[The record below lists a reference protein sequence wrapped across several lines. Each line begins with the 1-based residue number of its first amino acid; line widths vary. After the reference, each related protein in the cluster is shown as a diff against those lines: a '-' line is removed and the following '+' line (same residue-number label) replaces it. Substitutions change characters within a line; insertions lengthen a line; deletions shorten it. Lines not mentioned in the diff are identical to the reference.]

1 MSIIGA
7 IIGLIVSLA
16 AFILAPTVA
25 AKLMGLKGGVGK
37 GALVGLVCLGL
48 LQMTGLIASFLGP
61 LGDTLALMLFVAAWY
76 QVVRVIHG
84 TDAGRTI
91 VFMFLHAFF
100 VLLGASLL
108 AGLLPGSTSWW
119 WHG

>member
-1 MSIIGA
+1 MVQIIA
-7 IIGLIVSLA
+7 ILLSLA
-16 AFILAPTVA
+16 SFVLAPTVA
-25 AKLMGLKGGVGK
+25 AKLMGLKGGVAK

-48 LQMTGLIASFLGP
+48 LQMTGLIAQFLGP
-61 LGDTLALMLFVAAWY
+61 LGDMLALMAFVCAWY

-91 VFMFLHAFF
+91 VFMFLHLFF

-108 AGLLPGSTSWW
+108 AVIIEPGAVSWW
-119 WHG
+119 WRG